1 MWLQTQHRI
10 RLNPWRSRIQIAR
23 LDFLFW
29 YLLMIHTIHTHS
41 TVTPLTLGYITKIG
55 CPGQWEH
62 QRLLEAK
69 QSLRIRAEIPSVF
82 RTWDFGKDFF
92 VTSNIND
99 INWYKTKIFKGFL
112 RESGIFWNGMLH
124 DILADVFGHEI
135 PGQANGDNEQPEA
148 PSWRKEW
155 LKQSSL
161 SQSTFGS
168 VCSVSQLELL
178 PMKSMNSSLV
188 LLTTHDF
195 AFGVTTKQAVVCIRN
210 LQEMKDQRCLSQ
222 KEKRRS
228 WKARRRELLDTN

>member
-29 YLLMIHTIHTHS
+29 YVLMIHTIHTHS

-82 RTWDFGKDFF
+82 RTCDFGKDLF

-99 INWYKTKIFKGFL
+99 MKIYKTKIFKGFL
-112 RESGIFWNGMLH
+112 RESGMGCCMTFWQTFSIAKSRN
-124 DILADVFGHEI
+124 
-135 PGQANGDNEQPEA
+135 PRSSQ
-148 PSWRKEW
+148 WRQRTTRGAK
-155 LKQSSL
+155 
-161 SQSTFGS
+161 
-168 VCSVSQLELL
+168 
-178 PMKSMNSSLV
+178 
-188 LLTTHDF
+188 LT
-195 AFGVTTKQAVVCIRN
+195 
-210 LQEMKDQRCLSQ
+210 
-222 KEKRRS
+222 
-228 WKARRRELLDTN
+228 